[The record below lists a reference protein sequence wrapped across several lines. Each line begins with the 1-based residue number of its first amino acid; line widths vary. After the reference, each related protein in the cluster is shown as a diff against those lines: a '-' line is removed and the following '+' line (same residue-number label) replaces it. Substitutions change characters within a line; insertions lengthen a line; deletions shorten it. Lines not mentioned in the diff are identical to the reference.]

1 MERLTSIFKA
11 LSEPLRLR
19 IVQWLMIHS
28 REAYGEELASA
39 LSVPP
44 YQLSRH
50 LKVLKATGLVHERRA
65 GRWVFYSITK
75 GTSHAALLTV
85 LRRMLAERREAIEA
99 PSIQPAVTVSA
110 QPPSPS
116 GAVTEAGVAHVG

>member
-1 MERLTSIFKA
+1 MERLTSVFKA

-19 IVQWLMIHS
+19 IVQWLMIHG

-50 LKVLKATGLVHERRA
+50 LKVLTATGLVQERRA
-65 GRWVFYSITK
+65 GRWVYYSITK
-75 GTSHAALLTV
+75 GTGHAALLSV
-85 LRRMLAERREAIEA
+85 LRRMLAERREVPDA
-99 PSIQPAVTVSA
+99 PSAEPA
-110 QPPSPS
+110 
-116 GAVTEAGVAHVG
+116 AVAGVARVG